1 MRMCRVPAVII
12 AVVIGGVGLAAC
24 GASGSAPSAVG
35 SAATGGSAAAL
46 TGTPGASP
54 TSALTSTPASSPTP
68 AASATHKHSPAAE
81 PSVTATA
88 SARSTKSA
96 HATSSPHPTSSK
108 TTSSGTHNFTVPA
121 ISGDNV
127 VTAYGSYSKIGTA
140 RVKVTMCA
148 KQTGKAFSVGAIAL
162 VYSASGSSHNIGATI
177 LTGPGNSTCVSNTF
191 ILYTAHLKVHAF
203 IGGSNGTIV
212 KTGPVLTIY

>member
-1 MRMCRVPAVII
+1 MKRCRVPAVII
-12 AVVIGGVGLAAC
+12 AVAIGGVGLAAC
-24 GASGSAPSAVG
+24 GGSSSSPSAAPSAAG
-35 SAATGGSAAAL
+35 APSGSSAALAGS
-46 TGTPGASP
+46 PGDSP
-54 TSALTSTPASSPTP
+54 TSALTSAPVSSPTP
-68 AASATHKHSPAAE
+68 SASPTIVHSAAVD

-88 SARSTKSA
+88 
-96 HATSSPHPTSSK
+96 HATTSAHPTSSS
-108 TTSSGTHNFTVPA
+108 SSGTHDFTVPS

-127 VTAYGSYSKIGTA
+127 VSAYGSYEKIGTA

-162 VYSASGSSHNIGATI
+162 VYSASGSSHNIGAT
-177 LTGPGNSTCVSNTF
+177 LLNGPGDSTCVSNTF

-203 IGGSNGTIV
+203 IGGSSGTII